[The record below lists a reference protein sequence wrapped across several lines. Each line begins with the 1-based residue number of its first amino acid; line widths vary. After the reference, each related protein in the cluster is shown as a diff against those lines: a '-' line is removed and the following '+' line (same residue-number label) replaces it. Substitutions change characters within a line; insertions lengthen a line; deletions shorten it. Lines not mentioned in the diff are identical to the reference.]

1 MSVPALTSPAGVATP
16 LLSGGWLVDRGDIP
30 PQWVPDRASA
40 RAELGIPDSPAG
52 LSATPVAGFPR
63 TARPGPN
70 LLDP

>member
-1 MSVPALTSPAGVATP
+1 VNVRNLISPAGIATP
-16 LLSGGWLVDRGDIP
+16 LLSGGWLVDLGEVP

-40 RAELGIPDSPAG
+40 RQELGIPDTPAG
-52 LSATPVAGFPR
+52 LTATPVAGFPR